1 MATRYTVNGQEMSE
15 EEFKNFTNG
24 ANAFGNSGFWNF
36 QDRRNQRRWDHKPH
50 LYQCYKNTPNGLWNE
65 ISFNEFKK
73 DINNYPKFL
82 KDFWYVQ
89 MINNEYIIQQSPVV
103 AIFYDHVKN
112 IFLYMKYDGV
122 IAEHNCFE
130 SSDDAMAAIKDLEK
144 EKCGEH
150 KLFSTDGQLIMTWKP
165 TFDNDSSIEN
175 MTE

>member
-1 MATRYTVNGQEMSE
+1 MAARYTVNGQEMSE
-15 EEFKNFTNG
+15 EEFKKFTNG
-24 ANAFGNSGFWNF
+24 ANTFGNSGFWNF
-36 QDRRNQRRWDHKPH
+36 QNRQNQRRWDHKPH

-130 SSDDAMAAIKDLEK
+130 SSDDAMVAIRNLEK

-150 KLFSTDGQLIMTWKP
+150 KLFSADGQLIMTWKP